1 MMKNK
6 ALMVTLSMAMV
17 LGLAGAVNATTTGS
31 NTTDMQP
38 KTTYAQAYM
47 DNNDVTSTEVE
58 KLETTQP
65 DQTVPSHTDVYGQ
78 MMSSNPSMNSQMQ
91 NMVTD
96 PQMQNMSENAQMRN
110 MPMNDQMQDMPM
122 NTNRNGQVNNPK
134 HIQGMAGTNNLNN
147 SDDSQQPAQKSSN
160 QHRTGSMGRMGR

>member
-17 LGLAGAVNATTTGS
+17 LGLAGAVNATTSGD
-31 NTTDMQP
+31 TTNMQP

-58 KLETTQP
+58 KVETTQP
-65 DQTVPSHTDVYGQ
+65 DQTVSSKTDVYDQ
-78 MMSSNPSMNSQMQ
+78 MMSSNPTMNSQMQ
-91 NMVTD
+91 NMATD
-96 PQMQNMSENAQMRN
+96 PQMQNMTENAQMQN

-122 NTNRNGQVNNPK
+122 NTQRNGQVNNLK
-134 HIQGMAGTNNLNN
+134 HIQGMNGTNNPNN
-147 SDDSQQPAQKSSN
+147 SNASQQPDQKSSGQN
-160 QHRTGSMGRMGR
+160 RMGSMGRMGR